1 MRKIPVGDTISKAYG
16 FAFSNFF
23 SIFGIAW
30 LPYVTVGIIA
40 VGLVFLVAPDL
51 PRELMQGDFDSF
63 AMLRVARIFSLLVV
77 LLFIAG
83 CMVIVGIQRK
93 ALGRHPGHVFV
104 YFSLGAPVWRMAAA
118 FFLAWLVIVFVGAV
132 TAAVTVAVW
141 FAVWRLDS
149 PYLEIVRGLALL
161 VAACWFI
168 YMCVRLTFLLPA
180 VVVAEGRIGLGR
192 AWELGGGNFWRM
204 LAVMIAVFV
213 PAAIAFGIL
222 ESAFFGVSL
231 VMPWHLRPEMDVQ
244 ELGRMI
250 LRQYGTLSLLAII
263 FEVIE
268 RIFFIGLGNGMIASA
283 YLALVQPAPD
293 AAREP

>member
-16 FAFSNFF
+16 FAFSNFL
-23 SIFGIAW
+23 SIIGIAW
-30 LPYVTVGIIA
+30 LPYLTVGIIA
-40 VGLVFLVAPDL
+40 AGLVLLVAPDL
-51 PRELMQGDFDSF
+51 PRELMQGDFDPF
-63 AMLRVARIFSLLVV
+63 AMLSVVRIFSLLAV

-93 ALGRHPGHVFV
+93 ALGRHPAPVFA

-118 FFLAWLVIVFVGAV
+118 FFLAWLVIVFIGAV
-132 TAAVTVAVW
+132 TAAVTVALW

-149 PYLEIVRGLALL
+149 PYLEIVRGLAI
-161 VAACWFI
+161 VAAACWFI
-168 YMCVRLTFLLPA
+168 YMSVRLTFLLPV
-180 VVVAEGRIGLGR
+180 VVVAEDRIGLGR

-222 ESAFFGVSL
+222 ESALFGVSL

-263 FEVIE
+263 FGVVE

-283 YLALVQPAPD
+283 YLALVQPASD
-293 AAREP
+293 SARAP